1 MDDVGR
7 GLIALS
13 ERSASHGRMK
23 NLHIPTI
30 LVTLGLVGLVAI
42 LSGQNMVGTP
52 RVVVHNPLGV
62 PGWVPSDVWM
72 ASFESKSGTTTY
84 QDYTVP
90 AGHFAL
96 VRSASGFIGW
106 AGVEPDGSV
115 SVDDGSGFSALTGW
129 DIAGGDFDPGIVV
142 DEGSVIRVS
151 MTTGST
157 KTTVATVHG
166 YLIPK

>member
-1 MDDVGR
+1 
-7 GLIALS
+7 L
-13 ERSASHGRMK
+13 K

-42 LSGQNMVGTP
+42 LSGQSTVGTP

-72 ASFESKSGTTTY
+72 ARYGHDPATGTNTF

-96 VRSASGFIGW
+96 VL
-106 AGVEPDGSV
+106 SV
-115 SVDDGSGFSALTGW
+115 SDYDSTNGKVLLDEGGGFYALAGSGY
-129 DIAGGDFDPGIVV
+129 AGGDLEPGIVV
-142 DEGSVIRVS
+142 DEGCTLRAS
-151 MTTGST
+151 G
-157 KTTVATVHG
+157 KDPATVHG